1 MSFKQWDMI
10 DYGKIPSQA
19 FNKYKKAFYRNDQAR
34 FEAFFTEKPEQ
45 IKSDTLFPYQLYE
58 SFDK

>member
-1 MSFKQWDMI
+1 MSFKQRDSI

-34 FEAFFTEKPEQ
+34 FEAFFTKEPEQ
-45 IKSDTLFPYQLYE
+45 IKSNTLFPYQLYD
-58 SFDK
+58 SYNR